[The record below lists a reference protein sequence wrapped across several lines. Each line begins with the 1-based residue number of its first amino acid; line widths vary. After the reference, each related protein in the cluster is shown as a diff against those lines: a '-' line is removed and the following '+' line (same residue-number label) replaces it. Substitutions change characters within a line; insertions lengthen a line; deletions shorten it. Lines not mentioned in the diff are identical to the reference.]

1 MLKNDSFIYQCIK
14 RGEFEFMGKRLYDC
28 KNRLISLTLSIT
40 IVLGICLQPTALK
53 AHATEN
59 ENVSNG
65 TSDKS
70 DEYLIYPI
78 PQSIEYDEDKTSFD
92 LNNGINLVLEDGVD
106 EATKLYIEEVLTEFE
121 INYTINNKLSENIT
135 NLCLGVN
142 NSKDIVDEYVKSNI
156 TISNET
162 LFENPD
168 SYLMDVREEAIV
180 ILGKDTDSTFYGVAT
195 LKMLLSSFNNMKLLN
210 AKIEDYASVPVRG
223 FIEGFYGGWN
233 YEERESLMNFA
244 KDYKMNS
251 FIYASKT
258 DPYHTSKWDVL
269 YPAEEVSKV
278 EELVNLG
285 EKTKV
290 RYGWSVH
297 ISGFFSGLDTSNKV
311 EYEKRYEKLISKF
324 QQLYD
329 VGVRKFDILN
339 DDFGSGSN
347 GDVVALLNR
356 LDNEFIQKNGC
367 YRMAY
372 CPQGYN
378 KAWSGNG
385 EELRALKGLNQTIDL
400 YWTGDDVNSP
410 ITQETVD
417 FLQEKTN
424 HKPMFWLNYPV
435 NEHSKAGIY
444 LGDISYYAR
453 DNVNGMAG
461 FVSNPSRFAESNKV
475 ALFQL
480 AALNW
485 NNKNYL
491 SNSQK
496 VWEDSFKYLEPEV
509 KEAYLTIARNIANAP
524 RSSRVPGF
532 NESEYLKTKLDN
544 VANKIQK
551 GTLTAE
557 DTEVLELIE
566 EFDNMLF
573 SIEEMRNNCTND
585 GLIKELDPWLKSL
598 KDVATAG
605 KEILTS
611 KIAILNN
618 NKTEA
623 WDSFRMATKSFESK
637 YTYLTTESLPGVYA
651 EAGSK
656 RLTPFISKVVKS
668 VKNDIVSVFDI
679 EDDSFTPSIYAVMGG
694 VEQVDNAN
702 TAKIFDGDE
711 GTSASFIVNQ
721 AEEDY
726 IGVDMG
732 KTISVKNIHILQAM
746 NDTHHDYF
754 HEAVLEY
761 STDGAN
767 WTEINTYNNEVRI
780 DLEDLNFEARY
791 VRLRLIKDKT
801 KPYWTYIRE
810 FTINK
815 EEPKQPRIYTNV
827 ELLKE
832 TPITINGSRNSIY
845 NLNNITLKPN
855 EYVGIKLTDISKV
868 SNLVNKVSKEGL
880 TVEYSINGSTWN
892 QFKDDTVNLRY
903 IRLINKSNSIITLN
917 INEFGMSIT
926 NLKVNPNMMETN
938 LTNGLQEGSYNN
950 LFDNDYS
957 TFVWTNES
965 QAIGDYITF
974 DLGNTSNIYDVKVTT
989 SDGNPR
995 LYNAEIQI
1003 SKDNKEWTS
1012 IGKVINDNSV
1022 FEVPYRYVT
1031 ANGEGKEARYLR
1043 IYITGN
1049 SGYYLK
1055 LHEIEINK
1063 SVENEILSDLNSS
1076 LKGTVSKV
1084 IDRDISTVFTQKD
1097 HVRKTDYIEYIFSEN
1112 TNVDSILL
1120 LQESSN
1126 GVMKINTKNGYVNVS
1141 NLNSTIIDA
1150 DTSKYEDILSVRLEW
1165 EAGETPSIYELMF
1178 KYGENTS
1185 DDIGVNVDNIIGE
1198 GPQDEITNIALRKPV
1213 TVSGTSDGNKDF
1225 VNDGDDK
1232 TKWDSNF
1239 IKGNDA
1245 SKNAWVTIDLGEDK
1259 NEITQLIVKYF
1270 NKIYPTDCDVQ
1281 ISQDNESW
1289 ETVKQVQKPHNGP
1302 TYPIDSIDFE
1312 TPISARYLRLF
1323 FKELN
1328 TGAAGN
1334 GVGITELMIMGR
1346 YIEEIPVDYSIL
1358 NYLINEVKEKDLSN
1372 YTNTSVNNLN
1382 NALKEA
1388 ELLLDNKEVTQDQI
1402 NQGVENLKKSVNALE
1417 VKITEDLNIALNKNV
1432 EVSGTSNGLKDYIND
1447 GDKLTK
1453 WDSNFIKGENAD
1465 KDAWII
1471 VDLGE
1476 KPAII
1481 KEFIISY
1488 FNLVFPTKY
1497 KVQIS
1502 SDMEEWVTVAEKSK
1516 EHGSEAHPVDTIILE
1531 SEVSARYVRFVFEE
1545 LNSVA
1550 VGKGVG
1556 INELEIV
1563 GKIINEESEII
1574 AVQDHEVKEAIVPT
1588 NIDSLDL
1595 DKMSNVSIKVG
1606 DLLLELL
1613 VPVIW
1618 DINDFDGNTT
1628 GVYNLFG
1635 ELKLNDNINN
1645 PKAIKARQTVILKE
1659 DNQGPG
1665 ETVDKTNLNV
1675 KIKEL
1680 EIIVNNIDKY
1690 IPETVEGIRELL
1702 EKAQEIYNSEDATQ
1716 ENVDDICEEIS
1727 KAIEN
1732 AKLKEDNPDPGET
1745 IDKVNLEA
1753 KIKELE
1759 TIVANIDKYIPES
1772 VKGIREL
1779 LEKAQVVY
1787 NSEDATQENVD
1798 YICEKISKA
1807 IENTKL
1813 KEDNPDPD
1821 ETVNKI
1827 NLETKIKELENIV
1840 TNIDKYI
1847 PESVEGIRKLLE
1859 EANEIYNSEDV
1870 VQEIVDDICE
1880 KISKAIENTELKE
1893 DNPDQGEPVDKT
1905 NLEAK
1910 IKELENIVTNID
1922 KYIPES
1928 VEGIKELIE
1937 KAQGIYNSEDVTQEI
1952 VDDIC
1957 EKISKAIENA
1967 KLKEIINN
1975 SRPDE
1980 DDNQPDDSSNVNEYE
1995 ELPKTGS
2002 KFNMSV
2008 LFGVL
2013 FSFVGIGL
2021 LLKRK

>member
-1 MLKNDSFIYQCIK
+1 MRK
-14 RGEFEFMGKRLYDC
+14 RIQDC

-40 IVLGICLQPTALK
+40 ILLGICFQSTEFKVRAI
-53 AHATEN
+53 EN
-59 ENVSNG
+59 ENVNSG
-65 TSDKS
+65 TADESDK
-70 DEYLIYPI
+70 YLIYPI
-78 PQSIEYDEDKTSFD
+78 PQSILYDEDKTSFN
-92 LNNGINLVLEDGVD
+92 LKNGINLVLEDGID
-106 EATKLYIEEVLTEFE
+106 EATKLYVEEVLTEFE
-121 INYTINNKLSENIT
+121 INYTINDKLSENIT

-142 NSKDIVDEYVKSNI
+142 NSKGIVDEYVKNNI
-156 TISNET
+156 TISSKT

-195 LKMLLSSFNNMKLLN
+195 LKMLFSSFNNIKLLN

-269 YPAEEVSKV
+269 YPADELTKI
-278 EELVNLG
+278 EELVNIG

-329 VGVRKFDILN
+329 VGVRKFDVLN

-347 GDVVALLNR
+347 EDVVALLNR
-356 LDNEFIQKNGC
+356 LDTEFIQKNGC

-385 EELRALKGLNQTIDL
+385 EELRVLNGLNETIDL

-410 ITQETVD
+410 ITQETVN
-417 FLQEKTN
+417 FLKGKTN

-435 NEHSKAGIY
+435 NEHSKSGIY

-496 VWEDSFKYLEPEV
+496 VWEDSFKYIQPEV
-509 KEAYLTIARNIANAP
+509 NEAYLTIARNIANAP

-532 NESEYLKTKLDN
+532 NESEYLKTKLDS

-557 DTEVLELIE
+557 DEDIVELIE
-566 EFDNMLF
+566 EFDKMLV

-585 GLIKELDPWLKSL
+585 GLIEELDPWLKSL
-598 KDVATAG
+598 KDVATSG
-605 KEILTS
+605 KEILKS

-623 WDSFRMATKSFESK
+623 WNSFRIATKAFETK
-637 YTYLTTESLPGVYA
+637 YTYLTTESLPNVYA

-668 VKNDIVSVFDI
+668 VKNDIVSIFGI

-711 GTSASFIVNQ
+711 STNASFIVNQ
-721 AEEDY
+721 AEGDY

-732 KTISVKNIHILQAM
+732 KNISVKNIHILQAM

-761 STDGAN
+761 STDGTTWN
-767 WTEINTYNNEVRI
+767 KINTYNNQVRI
-780 DLEDLNFEARY
+780 DLDDLNFEARY

-810 FTINK
+810 FNINK

-827 ELLKE
+827 EALKE
-832 TPITINGSRNSIY
+832 TPITINGGRNSIY
-845 NLNNITLKPN
+845 NLNNINLQPN
-855 EYVGIKLTDISKV
+855 EYVGIKLIDISKV
-868 SNLVNKVSKEGL
+868 SNLVNKASKEGL
-880 TVEYSINGSTWN
+880 TVEYSINGSTWDE
-892 QFKDDTVNLRY
+892 FIDETVNSKY
-903 IRLINKSNSIITLN
+903 IRLINKSNSNITLN
-917 INEFGMSIT
+917 INEFGISIT
-926 NLKVNPNMMETN
+926 NLKVNPNIMETN
-938 LTNGLQEGSYNN
+938 LTNGLKEGSYKN

-957 TFVWTNES
+957 TFAWTNEN

-974 DLGNTSNIYDVKVTT
+974 DLGNTSNIYDVKVIT

-1012 IGKVINDNSV
+1012 IGNVINDNSV
-1022 FEVPYRYVT
+1022 FEVPYRYVS

-1055 LHEIEINK
+1055 LNEIEINK
-1063 SVENEILSDLNSS
+1063 SVENQILSDLNSS
-1076 LKGTVSKV
+1076 LKGNVSKV
-1084 IDRDISTVFTQKD
+1084 IDKDISTVFTQEGP
-1097 HVRKTDYIEYIFSEN
+1097 VSKTDYIEYIFSEN
-1112 TNVDSILL
+1112 ANVDNILL
-1120 LQESSN
+1120 LQEPSN
-1126 GVMKINTKNGYVNVS
+1126 GVMKINTKNGYVDVS
-1141 NLNSTIIDA
+1141 NLNSTIIDV
-1150 DTSKYEDILSVRLEW
+1150 DTSKYGDILSVRLEW
-1165 EAGETPSIYELMF
+1165 EDGENPSIYELMF

-1185 DDIGVNVDNIIGE
+1185 DDIGVNVDNIIVE
-1198 GPQDEITNIALRKPV
+1198 GPEDEITNIALRKPV

-1239 IKGNDA
+1239 IKGNNA
-1245 SKNAWVTIDLGEDK
+1245 SKNAWITIDLGEDR

-1270 NKIYPTDCDVQ
+1270 NKIYPTNYDVQ
-1281 ISQDNESW
+1281 ISNDNENW
-1289 ETVKQVQKPHNGP
+1289 ETIKEIQKPHNGP

-1334 GVGITELMIMGR
+1334 GVGISELMIMGR

-1358 NYLINEVKEKDLSN
+1358 NSLINEVKEKDLSN
-1372 YTNTSVNNLN
+1372 YTTTSVNNLSTT
-1382 NALKEA
+1382 LKEA
-1388 ELLLDNKEVTQDQI
+1388 ELLLENKEVTQEQI
-1402 NQGVENLKKSVNALE
+1402 NKVVEKLEESINALE
-1417 VKITEDLNIALNKNV
+1417 VKITESLNVALNKKV
-1432 EVSGTSNGLKDYIND
+1432 EVSGTSNGLKNYIND

-1453 WDSNFIKGENAD
+1453 WDSNFIKGDNSDEN
-1465 KDAWII
+1465 AWII

-1476 KPAII
+1476 KQVII

-1497 KVQIS
+1497 TVQIS
-1502 SDMEEWVTVAEKSK
+1502 SDMEEWVTVVEKNK
-1516 EHGSEAHPVDTIILE
+1516 EHGSEAHPIDTIKLDN
-1531 SEVSARYVRFVFEE
+1531 EVSARYVRFMFEE
-1545 LNSVA
+1545 LNSEA
-1550 VGKGVG
+1550 VGRGVG
-1556 INELEIV
+1556 INELEII
-1563 GKIINEESEII
+1563 GKTINEESEII
-1574 AVQDHEVKEAIVPT
+1574 GVQDYEDKEVIIPT
-1588 NIDSLDL
+1588 NIDSIKL
-1595 DKMSNVSIKVG
+1595 DKMSKVSVKLEELV
-1606 DLLLELL
+1606 LELL

-1618 DINDFDGNTT
+1618 DINGFDGNTP
-1628 GVYNLFG
+1628 GVYNLLG
-1635 ELKLNDNINN
+1635 ELKLNDNIKN
-1645 PKAIKARQTVILKE
+1645 PKTIKAKQRVILKE
-1659 DNQGPG
+1659 DNSGPG
-1665 ETVDKTNLNV
+1665 ETVDKTNLEAKIDDLENV
-1675 KIKEL
+1675 
-1680 EIIVNNIDKY
+1680 VTNIDKY

-1702 EKAQEIYNSEDATQ
+1702 EEAKGIYNSKEVTQ
-1716 ENVDDICEEIS
+1716 EIIDDICEKIS
-1727 KAIEN
+1727 KAMDN

-1745 IDKVNLEA
+1745 VDKTNLEA
-1753 KIKELE
+1753 KINDL
-1759 TIVANIDKYIPES
+1759 
-1772 VKGIREL
+1772 
-1779 LEKAQVVY
+1779 
-1787 NSEDATQENVD
+1787 ENV
-1798 YICEKISKA
+1798 
-1807 IENTKL
+1807 
-1813 KEDNPDPD
+1813 
-1821 ETVNKI
+1821 
-1827 NLETKIKELENIV
+1827 V

-1847 PESVEGIRKLLE
+1847 PETVEGIRELLE
-1859 EANEIYNSEDV
+1859 EAKGIYNSKEV
-1870 VQEIVDDICE
+1870 TQENIDDICE
-1880 KISKAIENTELKE
+1880 KISKAM
-1893 DNPDQGEPVDKT
+1893 D
-1905 NLEAK
+1905 
-1910 IKELENIVTNID
+1910 
-1922 KYIPES
+1922 
-1928 VEGIKELIE
+1928 
-1937 KAQGIYNSEDVTQEI
+1937 
-1952 VDDIC
+1952 
-1957 EKISKAIENA
+1957 NA
-1967 KLKEIINN
+1967 KLKEENNN
-1975 SRPDE
+1975 SKPDE
-1980 DDNQPDDSSNVNEYE
+1980 ENNNKPSDSSNIKESE

-2002 KFNMSV
+2002 EFNEIV
-2008 LFGVL
+2008 LFGLL
-2013 FSFVGIGL
+2013 FSFAGIIL
-2021 LLKRK
+2021 ILKRK

>member
-1 MLKNDSFIYQCIK
+1 
-14 RGEFEFMGKRLYDC
+14 MGKRLQKC
-28 KNRLISLTLSIT
+28 KNRIISLTLSIT
-40 IVLGICLQPTALK
+40 ILLGICLQPTALK
-53 AHATEN
+53 VHATEN
-59 ENVSNG
+59 ENVNNG
-65 TSDKS
+65 TSDES
-70 DEYLIYPI
+70 DKYLIYPI
-78 PQSIEYDEDKTSFD
+78 PQSIEYDEDKTTFN
-92 LNNGINLVLEDGVD
+92 LINGVNLVLEDGVD
-106 EATKLYIEEVLTEFE
+106 EATKLYVEEVLTEFK
-121 INYTINNKLSENIT
+121 INYTINNKLSEKIT

-142 NSKDIVDEYVKSNI
+142 NSKDIVDEYVKNNI

-168 SYLMDVREEAIV
+168 SYLMDVREDAIV

-223 FIEGFYGGWN
+223 FIEGFYGGWD

-269 YPAEEVSKV
+269 YPADELSKI

-290 RYGWSVH
+290 RYRWSVH
-297 ISGFFSGLDTSNKV
+297 ISGFFTGLDTSNKA
-311 EYEKRYEKLISKF
+311 EYEKRYQKLISKF

-347 GDVVALLNR
+347 EDVVTLLNR
-356 LDNEFIQKNGC
+356 LDTEFIQKNGC
-367 YRMAY
+367 ARMAY

-385 EELRALKGLNQTIDL
+385 EELRVLKGLNQTIDL

-435 NEHSKAGIY
+435 NEHSKSGVY

-532 NESEYLKTKLDN
+532 NESEYLKTKLDS
-544 VANKIQK
+544 VADKIQK
-551 GTLTAE
+551 GTLTA
-557 DTEVLELIE
+557 DDVEVLDLIE
-566 EFDNMLF
+566 EFDNMLV
-573 SIEEMRNNCTND
+573 SIEEMRRNCTNG
-585 GLIKELDPWLKSL
+585 GLLKELDPWLKSL
-598 KDVATAG
+598 KDVATSG
-605 KEILTS
+605 KEILKS

-623 WDSFRMATKSFESK
+623 WDSFRTATKAFETK
-637 YTYLTTESLPGVYA
+637 YTYLTTESLPDVYA

-656 RLTPFISKVVKS
+656 RLTPFVSKIVKS
-668 VKNDIVSVFDI
+668 VKNDIVSIFGI
-679 EDDSFTPSIYAVMGG
+679 EDDSFIPSIYAVMGG

-711 GTSASFIVNQ
+711 GTNASFVINQ
-721 AEEDY
+721 AEGDY
-726 IGVDMG
+726 IGIDMG

-754 HEAVLEY
+754 HEAILEY
-761 STDGAN
+761 STDGTTWN
-767 WTEINTYNNEVRI
+767 EINTYNNQVRI

-815 EEPKQPRIYTNV
+815 EDPKQPRIYTNV

-832 TPITINGSRNSIY
+832 TPITITGSRNSIY

-892 QFKDDTVNLRY
+892 QFKDDTVNSKY
-903 IRLINKSNSIITLN
+903 IRLINKSNTSITLN

-926 NLKVNPNMMETN
+926 NLKVNPKMMETN
-938 LTNGLQEGSYNN
+938 LTNGLKEGDYKN

-957 TFVWTNES
+957 TFAWTNEN

-974 DLGNTSNIYDVKVTT
+974 DLGNTSNIYDVKVIT

-1031 ANGEGKEARYLR
+1031 ANGEGNEARYLR

-1076 LKGTVSKV
+1076 LKGAFSKV
-1084 IDRDISTVFTQKD
+1084 IDKDISTVFTQKD
-1097 HVRKTDYIEYIFSEN
+1097 PVSKTDYIEYIFSEN
-1112 TNVDSILL
+1112 TNIDSILL
-1120 LQESSN
+1120 LQEPSN
-1126 GVMKINTKNGYVNVS
+1126 GVMKINTKNGYVKVS
-1141 NLNSTIIDA
+1141 NLNSTIIDV
-1150 DTSKYEDILSVRLEW
+1150 DTSEHDDILSVRLEW

-1185 DDIGVNVDNIIGE
+1185 DDIGMNVDNIIGE
-1198 GPQDEITNIALRKPV
+1198 GPKDEITNIALRKPV

-1239 IKGNDA
+1239 IKGNNA
-1245 SKNAWVTIDLGEDK
+1245 SENAWITIDLGEDK

-1270 NKIYPTDCDVQ
+1270 NKIYPTNYDVQ
-1281 ISQDNESW
+1281 ISEDNENW
-1289 ETVKQVQKPHNGP
+1289 ETIKEIQKPHNGP

-1312 TPISARYLRLF
+1312 NPISARYLRLF

-1334 GVGITELMIMGR
+1334 GVGVSELMIMGK
-1346 YIEEIPVDYSIL
+1346 YIEEIPVDYSVL
-1358 NYLINEVKEKDLSN
+1358 NSLINEIKVKDLSN
-1372 YTNTSVNNLN
+1372 YTKASVNNLN
-1382 NALKEA
+1382 TALREA
-1388 ELLLDNKEVTQDQI
+1388 ELLLDNKEVTQEQI
-1402 NQGVENLKKSVNALE
+1402 NQGVENLKESVKVLE

-1476 KPAII
+1476 KRAII
-1481 KEFIISY
+1481 KEIIISY

-1497 KVQIS
+1497 KMQVS
-1502 SDMEEWVTVAEKSK
+1502 SDMEDWVTVAEKNK
-1516 EHGSEAHPVDTIILE
+1516 EHGSEAHPIDTIKLDN
-1531 SEVSARYVRFVFEE
+1531 EVSARYVRFVFEE

-1563 GKIINEESEII
+1563 GNIINEESELIG
-1574 AVQDHEVKEAIVPT
+1574 VQDHKDKEAIVPT
-1588 NIDSLDL
+1588 NIESLDL
-1595 DKMSNVSIKVG
+1595 DKMSNTSIKVG

-1613 VPVIW
+1613 VPVMW
-1618 DINDFDGNTT
+1618 DINDFDGNTP

-1645 PKAIKARQTVILKE
+1645 PKAIKAKQTVILKE

-1665 ETVDKTNLNV
+1665 EIVDKTNLNA

-1702 EKAQEIYNSEDATQ
+1702 EKAQGIYNSEDATQ

-1732 AKLKEDNPDPGET
+1732 AKLKGDNPDPGET
-1745 IDKVNLEA
+1745 
-1753 KIKELE
+1753 
-1759 TIVANIDKYIPES
+1759 
-1772 VKGIREL
+1772 
-1779 LEKAQVVY
+1779 
-1787 NSEDATQENVD
+1787 VD
-1798 YICEKISKA
+1798 
-1807 IENTKL
+1807 
-1813 KEDNPDPD
+1813 
-1821 ETVNKI
+1821 KI

-1847 PESVEGIRKLLE
+1847 PETVAGIRELLE
-1859 EANEIYNSEDV
+1859 KAQEIYRSEDAT
-1870 VQEIVDDICE
+1870 QEIVDDICE
-1880 KISKAIENTELKE
+1880 ETSKAIENAKLKG
-1893 DNPDQGEPVDKT
+1893 DNPDPGETVDKI
-1905 NLEAK
+1905 NLETK
-1910 IKELENIVTNID
+1910 IKELENIVTSID

-1928 VEGIKELIE
+1928 VAGIRELLE
-1937 KAQGIYNSEDVTQEI
+1937 KAQEIYSSEDATQET

-1957 EKISKAIENA
+1957 ENISKAIDNA
-1967 KLKEIINN
+1967 KLKEITNNN
-1975 SRPDE
+1975 SKPDE
-1980 DDNQPDDSSNVNEYE
+1980 DKTNNNQLSDSSNIKESD

-2002 KFNMSV
+2002 EFNVSV
-2008 LFGVL
+2008 LFGLL
-2013 FSFVGIGL
+2013 FSFAGIIL
-2021 LLKRK
+2021 LSKRK